1 MKKVVLIAFAFFAIG
16 TLSAQE
22 VGLRFGGTNGG
33 NGAAIDAVFGTGAG
47 RIHADLAFYNGG
59 IGVDALYDFIHKP
72 LGGEAF
78 SWYAGVGASAL
89 IGDFFLLGATAE
101 IGLEYSFNTVPIVI
115 GLDWRP
121 TFWIIEET
129 QFGADG
135 FGLNAR
141 WNFGG

>member
-1 MKKVVLIAFAFFAIG
+1 MKKVLLIAFAFFAIG

-22 VGLRFGGTNGG
+22 VGLRFGGINGG

-89 IGDFFLLGATAE
+89 FGDDFFSLGATAE
-101 IGLEYSFNTVPIVI
+101 IG
-115 GLDWRP
+115 
-121 TFWIIEET
+121 
-129 QFGADG
+129 
-135 FGLNAR
+135 
-141 WNFGG
+141 